1 MARLPISKPRG
12 LTCQPEP
19 RKGSPQVHKQPQVE
33 PSAFQQSLDLGTTA
47 PKLSPSDVRYWSD
60 FSRSFY
66 HPKSLNQLYDYE
78 LNSSIRP
85 FDKWTLGRE
94 LFDTLD
100 KEHDIV
106 DRDFRPFVEEA
117 DQMQGFQIVTTIDDA
132 WGGFATE
139 YVERLRDEYGK
150 VTIWV
155 WGLQTP
161 VPAAR
166 IVSTPKSSIKLQMPV
181 A

>member
-1 MARLPISKPRG
+1 M
-12 LTCQPEP
+12 
-19 RKGSPQVHKQPQVE
+19 
-33 PSAFQQSLDLGTTA
+33 
-47 PKLSPSDVRYWSD
+47 RYWSD
-60 FSRSFY
+60 FSRVYY

-78 LNSSIRP
+78 INSSIRP
-85 FDKWTLGRE
+85 FDKWSLGRE
-94 LFDTLD
+94 LFDSLD

-117 DQMQGFQIVTTIDDA
+117 DQMQGLQIVTTIDDA
-132 WGGFATE
+132 WGGFATD

-150 VTIWV
+150 TTIWV

-166 IVSTPKSSIKLQMPV
+166 IVSLNIRLRAYHTLSLANDDPRTKDASSSPILQGHSRTCVSTPRCWFQWLSPKHG
-181 A
+181 